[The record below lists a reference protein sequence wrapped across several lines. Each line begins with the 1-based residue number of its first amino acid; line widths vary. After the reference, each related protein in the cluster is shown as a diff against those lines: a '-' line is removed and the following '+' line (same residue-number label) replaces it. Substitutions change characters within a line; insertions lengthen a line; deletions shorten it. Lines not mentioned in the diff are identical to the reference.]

1 MTTVPGRKAG
11 PFVCRFC
18 PGIAGDCASDAVS
31 LKIAPDVFHVLHI
44 GVPEFA
50 DAPPLFGENDPVP
63 GHLENQRCGKQDGG
77 LRQKRVPTTH
87 PAGTAAFRL
96 QNGCAGCII

>member
-31 LKIAPDVFHVLHI
+31 LQIAPDVFHVLHI

-50 DAPPLFGENDPVP
+50 DAPLLFGENDPVP
-63 GHLENQRCGKQDGG
+63 GKLENQRCGKQDGG
-77 LRQKRVPTTH
+77 LRQKR
-87 PAGTAAFRL
+87 
-96 QNGCAGCII
+96 